1 MACSTRSV
9 SAEWRADAVEQ
20 TIVGFEADEH
30 GDWVALLS
38 CTHRRHV
45 RHQPPWREHPWV
57 LTEEG
62 RRGRVGTTLECGLCD
77 QPLGAG
83 SGDAEGGDPACWAHQ
98 VCPEC
103 GAVAD
108 VESGHRPGCT
118 ALAQGRVAPT

>member
-1 MACSTRSV
+1 M
-9 SAEWRADAVEQ
+9 
-20 TIVGFEADEH
+20 GFEEDEH

-62 RRGRVGTTLECGLCD
+62 RRGHIGTALECGLCD
-77 QPLGAG
+77 QPEPDAP
-83 SGDAEGGDPACWAHQ
+83 SGDAVGGDPACWAHQ

-103 GAVAD
+103 GAVLGD
-108 VESGHRPGCT
+108 GGGGHRPGCT
-118 ALAQGRVAPT
+118 ASAQGRVAPT